1 MVSMPADAAPGRLW
15 TAEAIHSR
23 PVVMRRATVLSALAR
38 RLVALQPRRR
48 LRVAI
53 DGVDG
58 AGKSVLADELATRL
72 MAAGRPAVRAS
83 VDSFHRPQADR
94 YRLGRTS
101 PEGFYRD
108 SYDYQRLTEFVL
120 VPFAP
125 GGSGRFRVAGFD
137 HKTDTPVSPPKQ
149 HAARRAVLILDGIFL
164 HRPELRASWDFS
176 ISARRVRRIHCPL
189 RPAGWFGPRPGRGQ
203 QPALCGRTTPL
214 PTRGPALAARKCD
227 HRQHQPDGARHHRS
241 RRRQK
246 DCDPTADAK
255 GQPTG

>member
-1 MVSMPADAAPGRLW
+1 
-15 TAEAIHSR
+15 
-23 PVVMRRATVLSALAR
+23 MRRATVLSALAR

-149 HAARRAVLILDGIFL
+149 HSARRAVLILDGIFL
-164 HRPELRASWDFS
+164 HVGFDVSIARCAQRDGSDPDPDAASNRRYLAGQRLYLLEARPWEHASVIIDNTNLTAPA
-176 ISARRVRRIHCPL
+176 IIAPDVVRR
-189 RPAGWFGPRPGRGQ
+189 
-203 QPALCGRTTPL
+203 T
-214 PTRGPALAARKCD
+214 
-227 HRQHQPDGARHHRS
+227 
-241 RRRQK
+241 
-246 DCDPTADAK
+246 CDPTADAK

>member
-1 MVSMPADAAPGRLW
+1 MVSMPHDAAPGQLW

-23 PVVMRRATVLSALAR
+23 PVVMRRAAVLSALAR
-38 RLVALQPRRR
+38 RLVALRPRRR

-108 SYDYQRLTEFVL
+108 SYNYQRLTEFLL

-125 GGSGRFRVAGFD
+125 GGSGQFRVAGFD
-137 HKTDTPVSPPKQ
+137 YKTDTPVSPPKQ

-164 HRPELRASWDFS
+164 HAPSFGRAGTSRSFCTS
-176 ISARRVRRIHCPL
+176 GSTFPLPAAPSGMVRTPART
-189 RPAGWFGPRPGRGQ
+189 RPATGATWQDNASTFSRPGPGSTQ
-203 QPALCGRTTPL
+203 V
-214 PTRGPALAARKCD
+214 
-227 HRQHQPDGARHHRS
+227 
-241 RRRQK
+241 
-246 DCDPTADAK
+246 
-255 GQPTG
+255 

>member
-1 MVSMPADAAPGRLW
+1 MVSMPADAAPGQLW

-23 PVVMRRATVLSALAR
+23 PVVVRRATVLSALVR
-38 RLVALQPRRR
+38 RLVALQPRRQ

-137 HKTDTPVSPPKQ
+137 HQTDTPVTPPKR
-149 HAARRAVLILDGIFL
+149 HAARRAV
-164 HRPELRASWDFS
+164 RAPEV
-176 ISARRVRRIHCPL
+176 ARRTAIRR
-189 RPAGWFGPRPGRGQ
+189 RTPRV
-203 QPALCGRTTPL
+203 
-214 PTRGPALAARKCD
+214 
-227 HRQHQPDGARHHRS
+227 S
-241 RRRQK
+241 RRAEPPGCQR
-246 DCDPTADAK
+246 
-255 GQPTG
+255 